1 MGFWCLLF
9 NIHFNNT
16 ASIIVCQVSFWQFF
30 IRYFVNLRLLSRK
43 WYTFL
48 SIFGYVLLEMLFL
61 FQEVNRQDI
70 LSCSLLASFF
80 MSFYRQ
86 RKKTIH
92 FLLYQACIQVILPA
106 EFQEVGKM
114 LLCSPTIQACP
125 LWASAKSIGSTAF
138 HSLYGMLSSLYLSE
152 LEEHWFWIPFPPSSP
167 PSQSFITI
175 VPQNMN
181 EYKSIFWTMHQRN
194 IAESSFRLYIE
205 YERYIDYNSN
215 CKDKTNSYQHTNGT
229 SSPTSRKEIT
239 ADEI

>member
-16 ASIIVCQVSFWQFF
+16 ASIIVCQVSFWQFL
-30 IRYFVNLRLLSRK
+30 IRYFVNLQLLSRK

-48 SIFGYVLLEMLFL
+48 SIFGYVLLKMLFVSRS
-61 FQEVNRQDI
+61 QQVSQGI
-70 LSCSLLASFF
+70 LSSYSLLASFF

-86 RKKTIH
+86 RKKNTH

-181 EYKSIFWTMHQRN
+181 EYKSIFWTKHQRN

-205 YERYIDYNSN
+205 YERVIVYNSY
-215 CKDKTNSYQHTNGT
+215 CKEKIKPYGEEV
-229 SSPTSRKEIT
+229 R
-239 ADEI
+239 